1 MALDRL
7 HPPALPEA
15 IAAIPL
21 NLAPLLLLVEVEV
34 DQITLLLAVLTEVL
48 VAVRLAK
55 PLLQE
60 VMEIHQ

>member
-1 MALDRL
+1 
-7 HPPALPEA
+7 
-15 IAAIPL
+15 
-21 NLAPLLLLVEVEV
+21 VEVEV